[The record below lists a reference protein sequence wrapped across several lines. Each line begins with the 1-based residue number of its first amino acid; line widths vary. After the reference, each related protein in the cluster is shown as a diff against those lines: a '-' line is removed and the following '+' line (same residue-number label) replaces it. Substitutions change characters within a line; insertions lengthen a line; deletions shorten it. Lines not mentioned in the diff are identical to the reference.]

1 MNLAGAESI
10 FSQAGRAMEG
20 RAGEGGEW
28 RGAGGRAGGL
38 M

>member
-10 FSQAGRAMEG
+10 FSQGEGGAGDG
-20 RAGEGGEW
+20 RGGEW